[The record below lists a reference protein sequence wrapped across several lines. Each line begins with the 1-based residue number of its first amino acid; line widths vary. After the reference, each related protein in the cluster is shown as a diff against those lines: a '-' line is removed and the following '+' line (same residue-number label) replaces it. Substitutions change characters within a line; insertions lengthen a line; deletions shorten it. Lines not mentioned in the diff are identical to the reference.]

1 MVTYS
6 TPRSTLFFS
15 SISLLLTM
23 SIWFSA
29 NAIISQLETLWS
41 LTQTDKAILSSIL
54 IIGFVTGGLLF
65 SILNLPDVFKTKNFY
80 VISALLASS
89 TNLLSGLAPNF
100 TIVILTRFLTGF
112 FLAGVYPVAMK
123 LTISWFRENR
133 GLAVG
138 ILLGAL
144 TVGSGLPYIF
154 NLTGIPDWRILI
166 SLSSIQGFI
175 GALIVF
181 FFVEEG
187 PFIGK
192 KVVFKL
198 SNIKEILKEKP
209 IIYANF
215 GYFGHMWELYAFWV
229 WIPVFLQE
237 VWKNSN
243 GTSDEVGMVYYF
255 SIGMFLVFFSGSIA
269 NVLGGGIA
277 DKIGRTKFNILAL
290 SISGTSSIL
299 IGLFINDVVLALV
312 IAIIWGIAIIPD
324 SPQYSTMISE
334 LSDPSYLGTALTI
347 QTALGFALTIFSI
360 QLVPIMVELV
370 GWTYAF
376 MFLAIGPIFGIISM
390 LLLRKEPDSVKIALG
405 NK

>member
-1 MVTYS
+1 M
-6 TPRSTLFFS
+6 
-15 SISLLLTM
+15 
-23 SIWFSA
+23 
-29 NAIISQLETLWS
+29 
-41 LTQTDKAILSSIL
+41 
-54 IIGFVTGGLLF
+54 
-65 SILNLPDVFKTKNFY
+65 
-80 VISALLASS
+80 
-89 TNLLSGLAPNF
+89 
-100 TIVILTRFLTGF
+100 
-112 FLAGVYPVAMK
+112 
-123 LTISWFRENR
+123 
-133 GLAVG
+133 
-138 ILLGAL
+138 
-144 TVGSGLPYIF
+144 
-154 NLTGIPDWRILI
+154 
-166 SLSSIQGFI
+166 
-175 GALIVF
+175 
-181 FFVEEG
+181 
-187 PFIGK
+187 
-192 KVVFKL
+192 
-198 SNIKEILKEKP
+198 KEKP

-243 GTSDEVGMVYYF
+243 GTSDEIGMVYYF

-290 SISGTSSIL
+290 SISGFSSLI
-299 IGLFINDVVLALV
+299 IGLFINDIILALI

-324 SPQYSTMISE
+324 SPQYSAMISE